1 MTEKTLQL
9 ERLCSNLAAAKHA
22 EGEAKRQRLQ
32 FEDEISALIA
42 TKEEGVDTLDAG
54 GFTVSVTS
62 KLTRKLNYVAYQDI
76 ESSLPEGLC
85 CVDLKPSINM
95 KKLRALE
102 MVDPNISA
110 MFITTKPAK
119 AAVKISLKEAA

>member
-1 MTEKTLQL
+1 MAKDTVQL
-9 ERLCSNLAAAKHA
+9 ERLCTSLVAARHA
-22 EGEAKRQRLQ
+22 ESEAKAQKIQ

-42 TKEEGVDTLDAG
+42 TKEEGVDRLDAG
-54 GFTVSVTS
+54 DFTVSVTS
-62 KLTRKLNYVAYQDI
+62 KLTRKLNYAAYQDV
-76 ESSLPEGLC
+76 EASLPEGLR

-102 MVDPNISA
+102 IVDPGISA

-119 AAVKISLKEAA
+119 AAVKVKVNS

>member
-1 MTEKTLQL
+1 MTEKALQL
-9 ERLCSNLAAAKHA
+9 ERLCSNLVAAKHA

-32 FEDEISALIA
+32 FEDEIFSLIA
-42 TKEEGVDTLDAG
+42 VKEEGVDTSAAG
-54 GFTVSVTS
+54 CFTVSVTS
-62 KLTRKLNYVAYQDI
+62 KLSRKLNYVAYQDV
-76 ESSLPEGLC
+76 EASLPEGLR

-102 MVDPNISA
+102 MVDPGISA

-119 AAVKISLKEAA
+119 AAVKVEVKS